1 MPTIG
6 PLKDLPDL
14 KGKVIIVTGG
24 NTGIGFATVQHLARL
39 GAKVYLAARNEGR
52 ATAATSRLQA
62 EGLGPG
68 NGEVLWLKLDL
79 SDPRVAKQGAE
90 DFMKSEGRLDVL
102 VNNAAV
108 AIVPLAK
115 SQDGITDSMMVNH
128 IGPFVFTQTLLP
140 LLIQTAS
147 QPGADVRIVNL
158 TAAGHLMIKGDIHF
172 LTLDDLNKDFEDTF
186 FPRMSRYA
194 YSKLANVLFTREL
207 QKRVDAT
214 GAPIIVTSVHP
225 GFIGTES
232 HINIWKSFHMGW
244 FPNLLGTP
252 PSEGAY
258 NSVFAAVSPVV
269 RSKPAEFRG
278 AYLMPVGKI
287 SNPSKLAQ
295 SDELAKELWDTTERV
310 LKHLGV

>member
-1 MPTIG
+1 MISTG

-24 NTGIGFATVQHLARL
+24 NAGIGFATVQHLARL

-52 ATAATSRLQA
+52 ATAAISRLQA

-79 SDPRVAKQGAE
+79 SDPRVAKQSAE
-90 DFMKSEGRLDVL
+90 DFMKSESRLDVL
-102 VNNAAV
+102 GES
-108 AIVPLAK
+108 PRLRTH
-115 SQDGITDSMMVNH
+115 SH
-128 IGPFVFTQTLLP
+128 IGPFIFTQTLLP

-158 TAAGHLMIKGDIHF
+158 TSGGHVMIKGDTHF
-172 LTLDDLNKDFEDTF
+172 LTLDDMNKDFEDTF

-207 QKRVDAT
+207 QKHVDAA

-225 GFIGTES
+225 GFVGSET
-232 HINIWKSFHMGW
+232 HVNFWKSYHMGW
-244 FPNLLGTP
+244 FPRLVCTP

-287 SNPSKLAQ
+287 SKPSKLAQ

-310 LKHLGV
+310 LKDLGV